1 MCTMPLAKKAALT
14 LVLPRNIKKELE
26 ILYARRS
33 AVDAVIESLEDYHRL
48 RVRQAETSK
57 RRTA

>member
-1 MCTMPLAKKAALT
+1 MCTMPLVKKAVLP
-14 LVLPRNIKKELE
+14 LVLPRNVKKELE

-48 RVRQAETSK
+48 RVKQVTGPR